1 MLIKLLMHFVT
12 VTSHKPTSIFPTG
25 EALIF
30 TEALPSCLSAFFPSW
45 QSKNSK
51 GIFEYL
57 AMYVVVPCIP
67 SIPLIFFFFFF
78 PFNNDALF
86 LFFSNY
92 KKAAICACFRSIK
105 CLLTR
110 FFWPECP
117 VYAPNKCL
125 LDIHPADSFSSSSW
139 EESDRL
145 PSF

>member
-67 SIPLIFFFFFF
+67 SIPLIFFFSSSFRSTMMLCFCFF
-78 PFNNDALF
+78 PIT
-86 LFFSNY
+86 
-92 KKAAICACFRSIK
+92 KKQPYVHV
-105 CLLTR
+105 LGQ
-110 FFWPECP
+110 
-117 VYAPNKCL
+117 
-125 LDIHPADSFSSSSW
+125 
-139 EESDRL
+139 
-145 PSF
+145 